1 MIISNIYCKSY
12 RNTTYHF
19 HTGYKEAKK
28 DLQKNK
34 VIYIYEA
41 AASGTPLSEI
51 FQILKIA

>member
-1 MIISNIYCKSY
+1 MIISNIYCKLY
-12 RNTTYHF
+12 CNKACHF

-41 AASGTPLSEI
+41 AASGMPLSEI